1 MNEKSYC
8 LITSLKKVKRR
19 LTIAENRLTELED
32 NPEIFFHNTKY
43 KEMEIMKEGEKIG
56 YSE

>member
-1 MNEKSYC
+1 M
-8 LITSLKKVKRR
+8 KRR
-19 LTIAENRLTELED
+19 LTIAEYRLTELED
-32 NPEIFFHNTKY
+32 NPEIFSHNTKD